1 MILTPWALKGNILS
15 MTNALPFFV
24 FGVLLCGFAAAV
36 ISDRRSSHKLAQ
48 MDWHDLVAGL
58 QRLDMAEL
66 SVVAIDYL
74 TPHRGQIDIEPNE
87 IWASLGGYEG
97 LSRMRENAE
106 IMLALAAYAQQWN
119 FEEAV
124 IVTERMRHDAA
135 LLRRAIRCVELGM
148 IPAQLFPRL
157 RFTLPLHAQE
167 ASSAYY
173 LMRQRLLALYETS
186 HVCRYPALAA
196 AL

>member
-1 MILTPWALKGNILS
+1 MLS
-15 MTNALPFFV
+15 MTFALPYFV
-24 FGVLLCGFAAAV
+24 FGALLCGFALVV
-36 ISDRRSSHKLAQ
+36 IADRRSSHKLAQ
-48 MDWHDLVAGL
+48 LDWHDLVAAL
-58 QRLDMAEL
+58 QRLDMAEV

-74 TPHRGQIDIEPNE
+74 TPHRGQIDMEPKQ
-87 IWASLGGYEG
+87 IWESLGGYEG
-97 LSRMRENAE
+97 LKRMRQNAE

-124 IVTERMRHDAA
+124 IVTERMRMDAA
-135 LLRRAIRCVELGM
+135 SLRRAVRRVQLGM
-148 IPAQLFPRL
+148 LPGHLL
-157 RFTLPLHAQE
+157 TRFSITLPLNAQE